1 MVNLTSW
8 KPLKQNRKHQYF
20 FENERNSTIASIVSY
35 LLLRI
40 FIDLKNISSD
50 HTSLYVVS
58 STKKHETYVD
68 PYFAKTLMEEY
79 YSKTLCRKDVGGTE
93 V

>member
-1 MVNLTSW
+1 MDSLTPW
-8 KPLKQNRKHQYF
+8 KHWRQNIEHQCVYK
-20 FENERNSTIASIVSY
+20 NERNSTIAAIVSY

-58 STKKHETYVD
+58 STKKNETYVD

-79 YSKTLCRKDVGGTE
+79 YSKTLCRKDVTGTE